1 MTKTFSDL
9 SLDEDALRAAL
20 QRMQLCNAEQS
31 VTAEML
37 TGGVSSN
44 VLKVTVGDK
53 TLCLKQALP
62 KLKVAKDWTAPI
74 DRVFSEID
82 WMQTVASI
90 VPDAVPKILGIDKA
104 TGSFA
109 MEFLTPESYANWKT
123 QLLRGEVDLSIATQ
137 LGSVLGQIHA
147 RTARN
152 PQLAQIFATDTNF
165 YALRLEPYLVETTR
179 NHPALH
185 TPLQTVIDTTA
196 HTKLALVHGDISP
209 KNILIG
215 PRGPVI
221 LDAECAW
228 YGDPAFDLAFCLNHL
243 LLKALHVAGKSTECL
258 AAYSAMS
265 AAYLNAVDWEP
276 VADFDRRCSALLPCL
291 MLARVD
297 GKSPAEYLNDAER
310 LTVRQTTSVLIEHA
324 PLQLVTI
331 KELWERKICS

>member
-152 PQLAQIFATDTNF
+152 PQLAQTFATDTNF

-276 VADFDRRCSALLPCL
+276 VADFERRCSALLPCL

-297 GKSPAEYLNDAER
+297 GKSPAEYLSDAER
-310 LTVRQTTSVLIEHA
+310 QTVRQTASALIEHA
-324 PLQLVTI
+324 PLQLATI
-331 KELWERKICS
+331 RELWGRKIHS